1 MYSSSTDKNLVLFAH
16 QKHLVLTEDE
26 FLNWNA
32 SLMLSPA
39 CKCLGGL
46 WNYGAMPRKY
56 ESIGKLGKYCS
67 CDREEA
73 CLHALENQNW
83 HGIYSWQTWG
93 IVPPYVPPSPQ
104 INIALPILAKTVFT
118 YSLLKAGKHSWPYYW
133 MVSISEMS
141 SHAPMAR
148 CRIGVPMATVMCPI
162 WLPLLIGMHGRNDV
176 TLVMQYKGSIPTMPW
191 KLRRDI

>member
-1 MYSSSTDKNLVLFAH
+1 MSWRPLELWRNAQKIREYWQARKVLFLW
-16 QKHLVLTEDE
+16 QGRS
-26 FLNWNA
+26 FL
-32 SLMLSPA
+32 
-39 CKCLGGL
+39 
-46 WNYGAMPRKY
+46 
-56 ESIGKLGKYCS
+56 
-67 CDREEA
+67 
-73 CLHALENQNW
+73 HVLENQNW

-93 IVPPYVPPSPQ
+93 IVSPYVPPPPQ
-104 INIALPILAKTVFT
+104 INIASPILAKTVFT

-133 MVSISEMS
+133 VVSISEMS

-176 TLVMQYKGSIPTMPW
+176 TLVMQYKGSISTMPW